1 MRCRAALSV
10 SALVLGA
17 ACTPAVVVAPPNGGP
32 GALPAS
38 TVTAAQLVK
47 VHRSFG
53 PSPSPDGASVAFL
66 SDAPGLPQAF
76 VVPVGTTPAIESAWK
91 ILAPATERTQFV
103 DYSPDGRFVFFGR
116 DKGGDEN
123 GQLYRVAPGGDPVV
137 ALTYNPKI
145 RFNYGAV
152 ARDGHLVAYAS
163 NERDPAFFD
172 VYVRPPDLGEPKRVY
187 EGNGSYSASV
197 FSPDGKKLVV
207 QHEISSFN
215 QDLILVDLESLQR
228 TPLTPHM
235 AEDEVRFSEPRF
247 TPDGHAMFVLTDAGR
262 DFVNVAVI
270 EVGGGPPQPKPR
282 FVLDDTHDATDIA
295 ISSDGKALAVA
306 VNIDG
311 WSELRLYDP
320 TMPYDLRPLAK
331 VLLPH
336 GVVGK
341 MEFTKDGRALF
352 VAFSRASLPNEVWRV
367 DVATGKSQRVTA
379 SDHAGIDDAQLV
391 EPTVERFKSFDGL
404 EIPVFVFKPRD
415 AKPGEKRPAIVYVH
429 GGPEAQFEPNFNP
442 LVQYLVA
449 RGYVV
454 AAPNVRGSTGYGK
467 AYAHLDDVEKREDSV
482 KDLAALHAWLGARPD
497 VAGDRIAVTGGS
509 YGGYMTLAA
518 ITLQPELWAAACEVV
533 GIANFRTF
541 LEQTKS
547 YRRALR
553 EKEYGSLSRHG
564 ELLDRM
570 SPIHKVD
577 KIRAPLLVVHGAND
591 PRVPVGEAEQ
601 IVDALKKRGQKVD
614 YLRFENEGHGVF
626 RAENRVTYYERLVQ
640 FFDSVMKK

>member
-1 MRCRAALSV
+1 MRRKAPLFTLAALA
-10 SALVLGA
+10 ALFA
-17 ACTPAVVVAPPNGGP
+17 ACTPAPVAPPGG
-32 GALPAS
+32 GGTLPAS
-38 TVTAAQLVK
+38 TITAAQLVK

-76 VVPVGTTPAIESAWK
+76 VVPVGATPAIESAWK

-137 ALTYNPKI
+137 ALTGNPKI
-145 RFNYGAV
+145 KFNYGAV
-152 ARDGHLVAYAS
+152 ARDGHLIAYAS

-187 EGNGSYSASV
+187 EGNGSYSAAI
-197 FSPDGKKLVV
+197 FSPDGRKLVV
-207 QHEISSFN
+207 EHEISSFN

-228 TPLTPHM
+228 TPITPHM
-235 AEDEVRFSEPRF
+235 AEEEVRFSEPHF
-247 TPDGHAMFVLTDAGR
+247 SPDGHAMFVLTDSGR
-262 DFVNVAVI
+262 EFVNLAVI
-270 EVGGGPPQPKPR
+270 EVGGGPPFPKPR
-282 FVLDDTHDATDIA
+282 FVLDEKHDATGVDI
-295 ISSDGKALAVA
+295 SHDGKVLALA

-320 TMPYDLRPLAK
+320 TLPYDLKPLAK
-331 VLLPH
+331 VDLPR

-341 MEFTKDGRALF
+341 MEFTKDGRSLF
-352 VAFSRASLPNEVWRV
+352 VAFSRASVPNEVWRV
-367 DVATGKSQRVTA
+367 DVATGKSQRVTS
-379 SDHAGIDDAQLV
+379 SDHAGIDEAQLV

-404 EIPVFVFKPRD
+404 EVPVFLFTPRD
-415 AKPGEKRPAIVYVH
+415 AKAGEKRPAIVYVH
-429 GGPEAQFEPNFNP
+429 GGPESQFEPNFNP

-467 AYAHLDDVEKREDSV
+467 AYTHLDDIEKREDSV
-482 KDLAALHAWLGARPD
+482 KDLAALHAWLRARPD

-518 ITLQPELWAAACEVV
+518 ITLQPELWAAACDVV

-553 EKEYGSLSRHG
+553 EKEYGFLSKHG
-564 ELLDRM
+564 ELLDRL

-577 KIRAPLLVVHGAND
+577 KIKAPLLVVHGAND

-601 IVDALKKRGQKVD
+601 IVEALKKRGQKVD

-626 RAENRVTYYERLVQ
+626 RAENRITFYERLVQ
-640 FFDSVMKK
+640 FFDSVMKR